1 MSEKKH
7 ELLLIFAALVI
18 SAVLMLYS
26 VLDSP
31 KYAPLEATL
40 APATEKAATAAPKTE
55 TGTVNINTAGLDELM
70 TLDGIGEERAKAII
84 EYRSKNGRFRSVREL
99 ENVAGIGSATVDKNI
114 ARLAV

>member
-18 SAVLMLYS
+18 SAVLMLYG

-40 APATEKAATAAPKTE
+40 APATEKAATAAPKAE
-55 TGTVNINTAGLDELM
+55 TGTVNI
-70 TLDGIGEERAKAII
+70 
-84 EYRSKNGRFRSVREL
+84 NGRFRSVREL

>member
-1 MSEKKH
+1 
-7 ELLLIFAALVI
+7 
-18 SAVLMLYS
+18 
-26 VLDSP
+26 
-31 KYAPLEATL
+31 
-40 APATEKAATAAPKTE
+40 
-55 TGTVNINTAGLDELM
+55 M

>member
-7 ELLLIFAALVI
+7 ELLLIFAALI
-18 SAVLMLYS
+18 IAAVLMLYG

-40 APATEKAATAAPKTE
+40 APATQAESAAALS
-55 TGTVNINTAGLDELM
+55 GSVNINTAGLEELM

-84 EYRSKNGRFRSVREL
+84 EYRSKNGRFRSADEL
-99 ENVAGIGSATVDKNI
+99 ANVPGIGSGTVDKNI
-114 ARLAV
+114 GRLAV

>member
-18 SAVLMLYS
+18 SAVLMLYG

-40 APATEKAATAAPKTE
+40 APATEKAATAAPKAE

-70 TLDGIGEERAKAII
+70 KKADDAIYEVKRGSKGNI
-84 EYRSKNGRFRSVREL
+84 VEYSDIA
-99 ENVAGIGSATVDKNI
+99 ENTSEDVK
-114 ARLAV
+114 

>member
-18 SAVLMLYS
+18 SAVLMLYG

-31 KYAPLEATL
+31 KYAPLEAT

>member
-18 SAVLMLYS
+18 SAVLMLYG

-40 APATEKAATAAPKTE
+40 APATEAATAAPKTE

>member
-18 SAVLMLYS
+18 SAVLMLYG

-40 APATEKAATAAPKTE
+40 APATEKAA

>member
-1 MSEKKH
+1 MPPR
-7 ELLLIFAALVI
+7 
-18 SAVLMLYS
+18 
-26 VLDSP
+26 P
-31 KYAPLEATL
+31 KSGDGCA
-40 APATEKAATAAPKTE
+40 KTE